1 MYNVILQL
9 NDKKELTFITEFL
22 KKLKI
27 KNKVYTIEEI
37 EDIGLLE
44 AMKKVDRT
52 QKVSREK
59 VMSKLGRK

>member
-9 NDKKELTFITEFL
+9 NDKKELSFITEFL

-27 KNKVYTIEEI
+27 KNKVFTVEEI
-37 EDIGLLE
+37 EDIGLME

-52 QKVSREK
+52 QNVSREK